1 MTVTISLCCACLV
14 WLLSGL
20 AAVNECSASRTVITA
35 IPCRGFGDKDGY
47 FLHFLVLCSHI
58 RQIVLAKHSDNTHP
72 SHGFG
77 SGDTANSFIF
87 YFFYTLEFVC
97 TVSKVQGHEGLK

>member
-87 YFFYTLEFVC
+87 FFFNTLEFVC